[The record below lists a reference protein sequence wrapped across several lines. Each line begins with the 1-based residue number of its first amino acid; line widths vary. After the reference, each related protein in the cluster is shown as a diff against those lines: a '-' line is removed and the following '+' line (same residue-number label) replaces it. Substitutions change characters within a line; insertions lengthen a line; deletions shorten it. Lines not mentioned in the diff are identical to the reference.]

1 MTRIALT
8 ASILLLTLAGA
19 TAQETKTDAEK
30 NAELPSIAEE
40 AAISGAG
47 DMNVPGALDGEE
59 KNMDE
64 MEDAENQDGCSG
76 TNDDPGVCDG
86 QLLD

>member
-19 TAQETKTDAEK
+19 AAQETKSDAEK